1 MLAPALEAARLLST
15 CSTSSRACLHQRN
28 CLRVSPRGGL
38 GRAGAP
44 MAALAEAAARDS
56 LAVAPDELAP
66 AEVTAGHGGAV
77 ALAAAA

>member
-1 MLAPALEAARLLST
+1 M
-15 CSTSSRACLHQRN
+15 
-28 CLRVSPRGGL
+28 SPRGGL